1 MNQFFLFI
9 FIWILAPVLSVS
21 FFLCSLPTLFL
32 SRCRASS
39 CLPEFGVLRPFLGS
53 SILFPVL
60 EGVLYFSKHILAFIL
75 ISVASS
81 ITPLLQLLFTVGT
94 KMNLL
99 HFVRLLLQSLGSL
112 IDTGTKMNLRLCFF
126 VNFNDL
132 RFIYTVILFRIQP
145 FEKCF
150 C

>member
-1 MNQFFLFI
+1 M
-9 FIWILAPVLSVS
+9 
-21 FFLCSLPTLFL
+21 
-32 SRCRASS
+32 
-39 CLPEFGVLRPFLGS
+39 LRPFLGS

-60 EGVLYFSKHILAFIL
+60 EGVLYFSKQILAFIL

-112 IDTGTKMNLRLCFF
+112 IDTGTKMNLRLCFLLISMIF
-126 VNFNDL
+126 V
-132 RFIYTVILFRIQP
+132 LFTR
-145 FEKCF
+145 
-150 C
+150 